1 MPMLRQMAIMTS
13 VVMMLRKGTI
23 VVVSAYI
30 CLPSVYIH
38 RGRSPGSRNRVMGL
52 SIIKQAAVEVI
63 KKDVPLTGR

>member
-38 RGRSPGSRNRVMGL
+38 RGRSPGSRNQVISL
-52 SIIKQAAVEVI
+52 FLIKQTAVKVI
-63 KKDVPLTGR
+63 KDC